1 MLKKISIQNYKSA
14 QNLSIDLGQVN
25 VFIGENGCGKTNILE
40 AIAMGGAATE
50 NKLDNEFLV
59 TRGIRTTEANMMV
72 SRFDKEANIG
82 KDILIGFEDEDNE
95 YLQTTLFCSNDKWH
109 GQIKIDESLSVS
121 FSLSV
126 ESVKNAFRNFGV
138 YDMTRET
145 SLENKKQ
152 FIATNHLSPFLIYAP
167 ENYFLRRFEEE
178 GQIRPLGIRGEGLF
192 KHLLD
197 LFKQQPEVLQE
208 IKTRLKLIDW
218 FDDLAI
224 PKDLYFGEKRIN
236 IRDKFLPDD
245 LTEFDQRSANE
256 GFLYLLFYFT
266 LFISPKTPQFFAID
280 NIDNALNPKLCTKLT
295 SNLVDLAKTH
305 QKQVILTTHNPAI
318 LDGLDLT
325 DDNQRL
331 FVIYRNAE
339 GHTTTKRIMPPN
351 DIQGVPSVRLSEAF
365 IRGYLGGLPKNF

>member
-1 MLKKISIQNYKSA
+1 MLKKISIQNYKSV
-14 QNLSIDLGQVN
+14 QNLSIELGRLN
-25 VFIGENGCGKTNILE
+25 IFIGENGCGKTNILE
-40 AIAMGGAATE
+40 AIAMGSAATE

-59 TRGIRTTEANMMV
+59 TRGIRTTEPNMTV
-72 SRFDKEANIG
+72 SRFDKANID
-82 KDILIGFEDEDNE
+82 KNILVGFEDKGNE
-95 YLQTTLFCSNDKWH
+95 CLRTELFCSDDKWQ
-109 GQIKIDESLSVS
+109 GLLEIDRNHSLS
-121 FSLSV
+121 FPV
-126 ESVKNAFRNFGV
+126 EAHI
-138 YDMTRET
+138 RESIAMDNLT
-145 SLENKKQ
+145 FETLLKNKKQ
-152 FIATNHLSPFLIYAP
+152 FILTNHLSPFLIYAP

-208 IKTRLKLIDW
+208 IKMRLKLIDW

-236 IRDKFLPDD
+236 IRDRFLPDD

-266 LFISPKTPQFFAID
+266 LFISPKTPRFFAID

-295 SNLVDLAKTH
+295 NNLVELAKTH
-305 QKQVILTTHNPAI
+305 DKQVILTTHNPAI

-325 DDNQRL
+325 DDSQRL
-331 FVIYRNAE
+331 FVVYRNAE
-339 GHTTTKRIMPPN
+339 GHTTTKRIMPPR
-351 DIQGVPSVRLSEAF
+351 DTPSVPSVRLSEAF